1 MLEKSKAEGEK
12 KHPSSPSA
20 TPRQGRAEME
30 NQKSTSIQ
38 IVWQK
43 PMMLVT
49 NFLTF
54 IERRAF

>member
-1 MLEKSKAEGEK
+1 MRSQRHKAQR
-12 KHPSSPSA
+12 HPSSPSA
-20 TPRQGRAEME
+20 TPGQGKAEME

-49 NFLTF
+49 IFLIF

>member
-1 MLEKSKAEGEK
+1 LRSQRHKAQR
-12 KHPSSPSA
+12 HPSSPSA
-20 TPRQGRAEME
+20 TPGQGKAEME

-49 NFLTF
+49 IFLIF

>member
-12 KHPSSPSA
+12 WHPSSPLA
-20 TPRQGRAEME
+20 MPRQGKAEME
-30 NQKSTSIQ
+30 NQKATSIQ

-49 NFLTF
+49 NFLIF